1 VHIVL
6 IYGEGWQ
13 RQGLL
18 LAGSGD
24 RMRVMLPGMADVVEL
39 RRIDGVW
46 LGESGA
52 AAEIGAAACL
62 ETTSGE
68 WFERPARQPIALTI

>member
-1 VHIVL
+1 MHIVL
-6 IYGEGWQ
+6 IYGEGRQ
-13 RQGLL
+13 REALL

-24 RMRVMLPGMADVVEL
+24 RMRVMLPGTADAVEL

-52 AAEIGAAACL
+52 AVEIGAAACL
-62 ETTSGE
+62 ETPFGE
-68 WFERPARQPIALTI
+68 WFDRPARQPIALTI